1 MENIITLNRDWFVD
15 RQAFEIV
22 CTELGIPLNT
32 GQYKVQVVEFNVE
45 LDSVSVNEIKRTEEQ
60 VDVPSVFE
68 TKSKI
73 PLANDG
79 TDIEI
84 VWWWSNGAEE
94 IRKELAEHGFSSTY
108 KYSERLSDD
117 YLDSDEI
124 GRAWNSGTLT
134 YPNHKKADQICAG
147 ECGVEIMEDY
157 NPKHKY
163 STLKKGG

>member
-1 MENIITLNRDWFVD
+1 MTITEKQV
-15 RQAFEIV
+15 EI
-22 CTELGIPLNT
+22 
-32 GQYKVQVVEFNVE
+32 
-45 LDSVSVNEIKRTEEQ
+45 
-60 VDVPSVFE
+60 SVFE

>member
-1 MENIITLNRDWFVD
+1 MNISI
-15 RQAFEIV
+15 
-22 CTELGIPLNT
+22 
-32 GQYKVQVVEFNVE
+32 
-45 LDSVSVNEIKRTEEQ
+45 
-60 VDVPSVFE
+60 FE

-84 VWWWSNGAEE
+84 VWWWSNGGGN
-94 IRKELAEHGFSSTY
+94 IREELAELGFSSTY
-108 KYSERLSDD
+108 KYSDYLSDD
-117 YLDSDEI
+117 DLDRDEI
-124 GRAWNSGTLT
+124 GRFWNSGILT

-147 ECGVEIMEDY
+147 ECGVETMEDY

>member
-1 MENIITLNRDWFVD
+1 MD
-15 RQAFEIV
+15 
-22 CTELGIPLNT
+22 
-32 GQYKVQVVEFNVE
+32 
-45 LDSVSVNEIKRTEEQ
+45 VSI
-60 VDVPSVFE
+60 FE

-108 KYSERLSDD
+108 KYSERLSEDE
-117 YLDSDEI
+117 LDSDESVVEFPAI
-124 GRAWNSGTLT
+124 GRSWNSGTLT